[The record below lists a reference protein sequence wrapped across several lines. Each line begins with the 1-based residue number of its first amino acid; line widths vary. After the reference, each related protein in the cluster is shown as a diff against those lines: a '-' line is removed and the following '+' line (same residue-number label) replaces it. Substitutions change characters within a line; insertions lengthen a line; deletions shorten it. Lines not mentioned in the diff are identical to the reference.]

1 MFVQNHRY
9 LVLFSPHPKDYP
21 NDPPLFAAV
30 RRATLRPWG
39 QFVVGDIRLANRK
52 VTVWGA
58 YGDTGLPLPL
68 EDLTEAQR
76 NLLTPVPPDLTTTY
90 WRGEGWNGPG
100 KEATEMRAWATANLP
115 ALTRRR

>member
-9 LVLFSPHPKDYP
+9 LVLFSPKDYS
-21 NDPPLFAAV
+21 NNPPLFAAV

-39 QFVVGDIRLANRK
+39 HFMVGDVRLANRK

-76 NLLTPVPPDLTTTY
+76 ALLTPVPPDLTATY

-100 KEATEMRAWATANLP
+100 KEAPEMRAWATANLP